1 MQQTFGTA
9 NRAFEAPKVEATDT
23 VERRDISRT
32 RSFKGAVLRF
42 NNGYSVLDAVVRNM
56 SDRGALLSMGD
67 TAGIP
72 SEFEIQITGHQPR
85 IATVR
90 WRTPTRAGIS
100 FKS

>member
-1 MQQTFGTA
+1 M
-9 NRAFEAPKVEATDT
+9 EAAITE
-23 VERRDISRT
+23 ERRDASRT
-32 RSFKGAVLRF
+32 RAFKGAVLRF